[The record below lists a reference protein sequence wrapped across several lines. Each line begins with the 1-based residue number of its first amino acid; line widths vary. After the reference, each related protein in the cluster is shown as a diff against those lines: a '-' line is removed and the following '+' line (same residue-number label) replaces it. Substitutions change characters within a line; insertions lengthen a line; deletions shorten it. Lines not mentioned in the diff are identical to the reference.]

1 MGIFPLS
8 FFRRS
13 ARLATFDRRR
23 GFIYLQAQGDP
34 RDSPAFD
41 VTCSS
46 SFIPGFG
53 GQRSTFPLAAMSL
66 VPAPGAL
73 EVEAAPTNGV
83 GRAST
88 DGCSV
93 SGSESTAVG
102 GKKTRR
108 GKNCRGG
115 GKQSSP
121 VVAVSN
127 DQACFPDDDRDRR
140 LEYLE
145 KMVADSA
152 VKQATL
158 QERMDYIEQMQLETH
173 FEPSDEESQESQLSV
188 DEEGLGSF
196 ADDGNSNSGG
206 SAFATQLVA
215 LNDRVGYLHELIGEI
230 PEK

>member
-34 RDSPAFD
+34 RDTPAFD

-102 GKKTRR
+102 GKMMAILFLLT
-108 GKNCRGG
+108 
-115 GKQSSP
+115 
-121 VVAVSN
+121 
-127 DQACFPDDDRDRR
+127 
-140 LEYLE
+140 
-145 KMVADSA
+145 
-152 VKQATL
+152 
-158 QERMDYIEQMQLETH
+158 ER
-173 FEPSDEESQESQLSV
+173 S
-188 DEEGLGSF
+188 
-196 ADDGNSNSGG
+196 
-206 SAFATQLVA
+206 
-215 LNDRVGYLHELIGEI
+215 
-230 PEK
+230 